1 MKKALSLFLALM
13 LCATLA
19 VPLMAAESETDAKD
33 YFADAVE
40 IKIPGLDKLYSLYSG
55 NSVAQYKDFTIKIA
69 GEAAKTFGYYYYA
82 EGQANVVSENSP
94 YHFAA
99 KNYIFIIP
107 APGYFGF
114 SDNIRGFKDSVF
126 DYWTA
131 YSYEAGELADYN
143 NGRTEAVIKLR
154 FEDNK
159 EMQPSAGLVS
169 AVNIFF
175 VLTSDTSK
183 SYGEKRP
190 ISELSSGASAPTT
203 APAPVSVPKLESVS
217 ESTIEIPD
225 SNGTRF
231 TFSNIHNG
239 FVGEYDSL
247 DGGLMFG
254 YANSAS
260 VICNKDVY
268 LYEFTASNNGVSFYH
283 YYTYKYDQGK
293 LLKTFAAG
301 TAIDV
306 SSMTPENSEY
316 SLDKMTFVTQNKSG
330 YGRQIHLYPANT
342 ILEWGADDPD
352 IFYPLSL
359 FAVEK
364 QPEPKPEVGIPSA
377 WAVNSVN
384 TAKSL
389 GLATPELTNGYQAAT
404 TRAEFC
410 RAAVNF
416 LRTYGFD
423 VDSVTPKLFNDT
435 NDTDIGIAAA
445 LGITSGTDAEKNLFS
460 PNGTLTRE
468 QAATMLRNV
477 MNVIGLDTS
486 APSGVLWTDAN
497 GISSWAQSAVD
508 VMYNAKIMNGTSST
522 SLVFSPKTSYTHEQ
536 SIITLVNLWEYAAK

>member
-1 MKKALSLFLALM
+1 MKKILSLFLALVLLTTIAVPAM
-13 LCATLA
+13 AATPETIDSITIGAPKNAADSIKDLQITLTKVNGKARIDSGGRSLSVFLYEDSTITFSRDVIVSRVASFKVDAEVTPVGKYEGGRIYTLA
-19 VPLMAAESETDAKD
+19 EYNSLQREW
-33 YFADAVE
+33 FA
-40 IKIPGLDKLYSLYSG
+40 G
-55 NSVAQYKDFTIKIA
+55 
-69 GEAAKTFGYYYYA
+69 
-82 EGQANVVSENSP
+82 VSDIIMKENS
-94 YHFAA
+94 FASM
-99 KNYIFIIP
+99 NQISQYENHNINNPTYTEIDLRD
-107 APGYFGF
+107 F
-114 SDNIRGFKDSVF
+114 SV
-126 DYWTA
+126 TA
-131 YSYEAGELADYN
+131 A
-143 NGRTEAVIKLR
+143 
-154 FEDNK
+154 
-159 EMQPSAGLVS
+159 
-169 AVNIFF
+169 
-175 VLTSDTSK
+175 
-183 SYGEKRP
+183 
-190 ISELSSGASAPTT
+190 APTPT
-203 APAPVSVPKLESVS
+203 TTPTPAPVSVPKLESVS

-247 DGGLMFG
+247 DDGLMFG
-254 YANSAS
+254 YANGAS

-423 VDSVTPKLFNDT
+423 VDSVTPKLFT
-435 NDTDIGIAAA
+435 KRIC
-445 LGITSGTDAEKNLFS
+445 
-460 PNGTLTRE
+460 
-468 QAATMLRNV
+468 
-477 MNVIGLDTS
+477 S
-486 APSGVLWTDAN
+486 APMEHLHAN
-497 GISSWAQSAVD
+497 RPRPCSA
-508 VMYNAKIMNGTSST
+508 M
-522 SLVFSPKTSYTHEQ
+522 
-536 SIITLVNLWEYAAK
+536 